1 MKKGLILL
9 LFICIFLFGCSKKEK
24 VVPAVH
30 IEIESNKIFEYAE
43 EVYVNDLFDDDSLQI
58 TSKNDLLD
66 TYTLGEH
73 TIKIEFIKEETRAY
87 DDITYYVVDTTE
99 PLVLIN
105 SSYTYNKGA
114 KDNLVERIFCAD
126 NYDKRPNCY
135 IEGDYDFNKIGTYDL
150 KHIAIDSSN
159 NKVENNFK
167 LKIVKPTSSSSSSSS
182 KPKYKIEDLIK
193 EHKNEN
199 TMIGIDVSAWQDE
212 VNYKKVKDAGVEF
225 VMIRIGYG
233 HTSKNEIVIDKRF
246 KENIKNA
253 KEAGLL
259 VGLYFYSYANTID
272 KVKEQT
278 KWINETLNG
287 EKLDL
292 PIAFDWEDWSDFNS
306 YNMSLTDINLIAKTF
321 ITELEKYGYEGM
333 LYSSKYYLEKVWGIN
348 KYYTWLAHYIDKTNY
363 TGKYAIWQLSSR
375 GKVDGINGDVDL
387 DILYKE
393 NTLND

>member
-1 MKKGLILL
+1 MKKGLIL

-253 KEAGLL
+253 KDAGLL

-348 KYYTWLAHYIDKTNY
+348 KYYTWLAHYIDKTTY